1 MEEHKVVILGSG
13 IAGMTA
19 GIYLKRGGLDVLVVE
34 DNIPGGVL
42 NEIPSIENY
51 PGYEE
56 ISGPDLAMN
65 IYNQLTK
72 LGVKILN
79 KKITSIDL
87 NNKIINNNIK
97 YEYLVIA
104 TGRKSKMLSL
114 EHEKELLGKGIS
126 TCALCDGFFYKDK
139 KVAVVGGGSSSL
151 TEALY
156 LSKICKE
163 VIIIHRRDKLT
174 SDKYLI
180 DKVNS
185 TKNIKVLYNSNIT
198 KYNQNN
204 NKLTS
209 VIINNKDNLEVEGV
223 FLAIGSTPNSEIF
236 NVNKDNNY
244 IIVDSNYMTNIDK
257 VYAIGDVIKKDY
269 YQLSTAASDAVVAA
283 SNCFLAKN
291 PITNGGADC

>member
-104 TGRKSKMLSL
+104 TGRKSRMLSL

-174 SDKYLI
+174 ADKYLI

-209 VIINNKDNLEVEGV
+209 VTINNKDKLEVEGV

-269 YQLSTAASDAVVAA
+269 YQLSTAASDAIVAA
-283 SNCFLAKN
+283 SNIIKRENKN
-291 PITNGGADC
+291 S

>member
-42 NEIPSIENY
+42 NEIPSIEDY

-97 YEYLVIA
+97 YEYLIIA
-104 TGRKSKMLSL
+104 TGRKSRMLSL

-283 SNCFLAKN
+283 SNIIKRENKN
-291 PITNGGADC
+291 S

>member
-34 DNIPGGVL
+34 ENIPGGVL

-283 SNCFLAKN
+283 SNIIKRENKN
-291 PITNGGADC
+291 S

>member
-56 ISGPDLAMN
+56 ISGPDLAIN

-87 NNKIINNNIK
+87 DNKIINNNIK

-104 TGRKSKMLSL
+104 TGRKSRMLSL

-180 DKVNS
+180 DKINS

-209 VIINNKDNLEVEGV
+209 VTINNKDNLEVEGV

-236 NVNKDNNY
+236 NVNKENNY

-269 YQLSTAASDAVVAA
+269 YQLSTASSDAVVAA
-283 SNCFLAKN
+283 SNIIKREN
-291 PITNGGADC
+291 NNS

>member
-185 TKNIKVLYNSNIT
+185 TKNIIVTFNSNVT
-198 KYNQNN
+198 SYNINED
-204 NKLTS
+204 KLVS
-209 VIINNKDNLEVEGV
+209 VTINNKDIIKTDGV
-223 FLAIGSTPNSEIF
+223 FLSIGSTPNSELF
-236 NVNKDNNY
+236 NVDKDNSY
-244 IIVDSNYMTNIDK
+244 VLVDSNYMTNIED
-257 VYAIGDVIKKDY
+257 VYAVGDVIKKKY
-269 YQLSTAASDAVVAA
+269 YQLSTAASDAVVVA
-283 SNCFLAKN
+283 STIIDRENKIYL
-291 PITNGGADC
+291 

>member
-1 MEEHKVVILGSG
+1 MEEHRVVILGSG

-56 ISGPDLAMN
+56 ISGPDLAIN

-104 TGRKSKMLSL
+104 TGRKSRMLSL

-269 YQLSTAASDAVVAA
+269 YQLSTATSDAVVAA
-283 SNCFLAKN
+283 SNIIKRENKN
-291 PITNGGADC
+291 S

>member
-87 NNKIINNNIK
+87 DNKIINNNIK

-104 TGRKSKMLSL
+104 TGRKSRMLSL

-174 SDKYLI
+174 ADKYLI

-209 VIINNKDNLEVEGV
+209 VTINNKDILEVEGV

-269 YQLSTAASDAVVAA
+269 YQLSTASSDAVVAA
-283 SNCFLAKN
+283 SNIIKRENKN
-291 PITNGGADC
+291 S

>member
-34 DNIPGGVL
+34 DNILGGVL

-104 TGRKSKMLSL
+104 TGRKSRMLSL

-174 SDKYLI
+174 ADKYLI

-209 VIINNKDNLEVEGV
+209 VTINNKDNLEVEGV

-283 SNCFLAKN
+283 SNIIKRENKN
-291 PITNGGADC
+291 S

>member
-104 TGRKSKMLSL
+104 TGRKSRMLSL

-209 VIINNKDNLEVEGV
+209 VIINNKDSLEVEGV

-269 YQLSTAASDAVVAA
+269 YQLSTAASDAVIAA
-283 SNCFLAKN
+283 SNIIKRENKN
-291 PITNGGADC
+291 S

>member
-104 TGRKSKMLSL
+104 TGRKSRMLSL
-114 EHEKELLGKGIS
+114 KHEKELLGKGIS

-223 FLAIGSTPNSEIF
+223 FLAVGSTPNSEIF

-283 SNCFLAKN
+283 SNIIKRENKN
-291 PITNGGADC
+291 S

>member
-104 TGRKSKMLSL
+104 TGRKSRMLSL
-114 EHEKELLGKGIS
+114 KHEKELLGKGIS

-244 IIVDSNYMTNIDK
+244 IIVDSNYMTNVDK

-283 SNCFLAKN
+283 SNIIKRENKN
-291 PITNGGADC
+291 S

>member
-104 TGRKSKMLSL
+104 TGRKSRMLSL
-114 EHEKELLGKGIS
+114 EREKELLGKGIS
-126 TCALCDGFFYKDK
+126 TCALCDGFFYRDK

-174 SDKYLI
+174 ADKYLI

-209 VIINNKDNLEVEGV
+209 VTINNKDNLEVEGV

-283 SNCFLAKN
+283 SNIIKRENKN
-291 PITNGGADC
+291 S

>member
-42 NEIPSIENY
+42 DEIPSIENY

-87 NNKIINNNIK
+87 DNKIINNNIK

-104 TGRKSKMLSL
+104 TGRKSRMLSL

-283 SNCFLAKN
+283 SNIIKRENKN
-291 PITNGGADC
+291 S

>member
-104 TGRKSKMLSL
+104 TGRKSRMLSL

-163 VIIIHRRDKLT
+163 VIIIHRRVKLT
-174 SDKYLI
+174 ADKYLI

-209 VIINNKDNLEVEGV
+209 VTINNKDNLEVEGV

-269 YQLSTAASDAVVAA
+269 YQLSTASSDAVVAA
-283 SNCFLAKN
+283 SNIIKRENKN
-291 PITNGGADC
+291 S

>member
-104 TGRKSKMLSL
+104 TGRKSRMLSL

-236 NVNKDNNY
+236 NVNKENNY

-269 YQLSTAASDAVVAA
+269 YQLSTASSDAVVAA
-283 SNCFLAKN
+283 SNIIKRENKN
-291 PITNGGADC
+291 S

>member
-56 ISGPDLAMN
+56 ISGPDLVMN

-104 TGRKSKMLSL
+104 TGRKSRMLSL

-174 SDKYLI
+174 ADKYLI

-223 FLAIGSTPNSEIF
+223 FLAIGSTPNSEMF

-269 YQLSTAASDAVVAA
+269 YQLSTASSDAVVAA
-283 SNCFLAKN
+283 SNIIKRENKN
-291 PITNGGADC
+291 S

>member
-104 TGRKSKMLSL
+104 TGRKSRMLSL

-174 SDKYLI
+174 ADKYLI

-209 VIINNKDNLEVEGV
+209 VTINNKDNLEVEGV
-223 FLAIGSTPNSEIF
+223 FLAIGSTPNSEMF

-269 YQLSTAASDAVVAA
+269 YQLSTASSDAVVAA
-283 SNCFLAKN
+283 SNIIKRENKN
-291 PITNGGADC
+291 S

>member
-104 TGRKSKMLSL
+104 TGRKSRMLSL

-174 SDKYLI
+174 ADKYLI

-209 VIINNKDNLEVEGV
+209 IIINNKDNLEVEGV

-283 SNCFLAKN
+283 SNIIKREN
-291 PITNGGADC
+291 KDS

>member
-19 GIYLKRGGLDVLVVE
+19 GIYLKRGGLDVIIVE

-104 TGRKSKMLSL
+104 TGRKSRMLSL

-180 DKVNS
+180 DKVKS

-269 YQLSTAASDAVVAA
+269 YQLSTASSDAVVAA
-283 SNCFLAKN
+283 SNIIKRENKN
-291 PITNGGADC
+291 S

>member
-19 GIYLKRGGLDVLVVE
+19 GIYLKRGGLDVIVVE

-97 YEYLVIA
+97 YEYLIIA
-104 TGRKSKMLSL
+104 TGRKSRMLSL

-283 SNCFLAKN
+283 SNIIKRENKN
-291 PITNGGADC
+291 L

>member
-104 TGRKSKMLSL
+104 TGRKSRMLSL

-283 SNCFLAKN
+283 SNIIKRENKN
-291 PITNGGADC
+291 L

>member
-51 PGYEE
+51 PGYEV

-87 NNKIINNNIK
+87 DNKIINNNIK

-104 TGRKSKMLSL
+104 TGRKSRMLSL

-198 KYNQNN
+198 KYNLSND
-204 NKLTS
+204 KLTS
-209 VIINNKDNLEVEGV
+209 VTINNKDILEVEGV

-269 YQLSTAASDAVVAA
+269 YQLSTASSDAVIAA
-283 SNCFLAKN
+283 SNIIKREN
-291 PITNGGADC
+291 NNS

>member
-13 IAGMTA
+13 MAGMTA

-209 VIINNKDNLEVEGV
+209 VTINNKDNLEVEGV

-269 YQLSTAASDAVVAA
+269 YQLSTASSDAVVAA
-283 SNCFLAKN
+283 SNIIKRENKN
-291 PITNGGADC
+291 S

>member
-209 VIINNKDNLEVEGV
+209 VTINNKDNLEVEGV

-269 YQLSTAASDAVVAA
+269 YQLSTASSDAVVAA
-283 SNCFLAKN
+283 SNIIKRENKN
-291 PITNGGADC
+291 L

>member
-34 DNIPGGVL
+34 NNIPGGVL

-104 TGRKSKMLSL
+104 TGRKSRMLSL

-269 YQLSTAASDAVVAA
+269 YQLSTASSDAVVAA
-283 SNCFLAKN
+283 SNIIKRENKN
-291 PITNGGADC
+291 S

>member
-13 IAGMTA
+13 MAGMTA

-209 VIINNKDNLEVEGV
+209 VTINNKDNLEVEGV

-269 YQLSTAASDAVVAA
+269 YQLSTAASDAVVAS
-283 SNCFLAKN
+283 SNIIKRENKN
-291 PITNGGADC
+291 S

>member
-104 TGRKSKMLSL
+104 TGRKSRMLSL

-139 KVAVVGGGSSSL
+139 KVVVVGGGSSSL

-209 VIINNKDNLEVEGV
+209 VTINNKDNLEVEGV

-283 SNCFLAKN
+283 SNIIKRENKN
-291 PITNGGADC
+291 S

>member
-104 TGRKSKMLSL
+104 TGRKSRMLSL

-209 VIINNKDNLEVEGV
+209 VTINNKDNLEVEGV

-236 NVNKDNNY
+236 NVNKENNY

-269 YQLSTAASDAVVAA
+269 YQLSTASSDAVVAA
-283 SNCFLAKN
+283 SNIIKRENKN
-291 PITNGGADC
+291 S